1 VRRLL
6 TIKRNELK
14 QKQMNTSLL
23 IFALLFPY
31 GKGHNKQNNEKRQFR
46 KMSYMR
52 LLAMYHAY
60 KARIEGDQSQR
71 SLPMMNLYSTCY
83 KVGGTTGSTGQYKE
97 V

>member
-23 IFALLFPY
+23 I
-31 GKGHNKQNNEKRQFR
+31 NEKRQFR